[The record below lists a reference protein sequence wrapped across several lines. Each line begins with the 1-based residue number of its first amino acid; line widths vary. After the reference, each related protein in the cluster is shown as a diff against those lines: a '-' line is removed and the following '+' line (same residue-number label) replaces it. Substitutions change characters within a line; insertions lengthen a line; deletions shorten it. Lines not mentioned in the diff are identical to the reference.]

1 MNTGVISMRYAKA
14 LLEYAVEQGDE
25 DAVYTD
31 MKQLMHTLQTVKE
44 LPVMLRDPMLP
55 MNRREEL
62 LCSVAENSSSF
73 RRFAHLVV
81 KEERVEL
88 LLFMAHSYI
97 SLYRKK
103 KGILAATLT
112 TAVPVTDS
120 FKEELANR
128 IKGEGIVAVELEA
141 VVDPSIIG
149 GFVCEADSRRLDA
162 SVSSRLREARK
173 LLVEQN
179 RKLV

>member
-1 MNTGVISMRYAKA
+1 MRKEARHTQRRDRASGVPLEILEHIPPKPESAYF
-14 LLEYAVEQGDE
+14 LLV
-25 DAVYTD
+25 
-31 MKQLMHTLQTVKE
+31 LS
-44 LPVMLRDPMLP
+44 P
-55 MNRREEL
+55 
-62 LCSVAENSSSF
+62 
-73 RRFAHLVV
+73 
-81 KEERVEL
+81 
-88 LLFMAHSYI
+88 I
-97 SLYRKK
+97 
-103 KGILAATLT
+103 
-112 TAVPVTDS
+112 
-120 FKEELANR
+120 KEELANR